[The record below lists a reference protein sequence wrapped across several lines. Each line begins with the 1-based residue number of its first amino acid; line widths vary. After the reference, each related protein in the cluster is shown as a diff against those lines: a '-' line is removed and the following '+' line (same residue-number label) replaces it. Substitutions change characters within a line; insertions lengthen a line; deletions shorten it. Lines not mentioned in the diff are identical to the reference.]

1 MTTQHWNID
10 LSFEEDG
17 TRTACKASL
26 SGPEAPAVQGMGVAR
41 RNPADT
47 PDAKIGEE
55 LAAARAC
62 SELAHQLVGQ
72 AAADVESHTH
82 RPADLTI

>member
-1 MTTQHWNID
+1 MTQHWSID

-26 SGPEAPAVQGMGVAR
+26 SGPNAPGVQAMGVAR
-41 RNPADT
+41 RSPGDT

-62 SELAHQLVGQ
+62 SDLAHELVDR
-72 AAADVESHTH
+72 AAEDVESHTH
-82 RPADLTI
+82 RPADIAM

>member
-1 MTTQHWNID
+1 MTTQNWNID

-26 SGPEAPAVQGMGVAR
+26 SGPNAPGVEGTGIAR
-41 RNPADT
+41 RSPGDT

-62 SELAHQLVGQ
+62 SELAHELVGR
-72 AAADVESHTH
+72 AASDVEGHTH
-82 RPADLTI
+82 RPADIAM

>member
-1 MTTQHWNID
+1 MTQHWNID

-17 TRTACKASL
+17 TRTACTASL
-26 SGPEAPAVQGMGVAR
+26 SGTNAPGVEGKGIAR
-41 RNPADT
+41 RSPGDT
-47 PDAKIGEE
+47 PDVKIGEE

-62 SELAHQLVGQ
+62 SELAHELVGR

-82 RPADLTI
+82 RPADIAM

>member
-26 SGPEAPAVQGMGVAR
+26 SGPNAPGVEGKGIAR
-41 RNPADT
+41 RNPGDS

-62 SELAHQLVGQ
+62 SELAHELVGR
-72 AAADVESHTH
+72 AGGGGGSPPPP
-82 RPADLTI
+82 PADK